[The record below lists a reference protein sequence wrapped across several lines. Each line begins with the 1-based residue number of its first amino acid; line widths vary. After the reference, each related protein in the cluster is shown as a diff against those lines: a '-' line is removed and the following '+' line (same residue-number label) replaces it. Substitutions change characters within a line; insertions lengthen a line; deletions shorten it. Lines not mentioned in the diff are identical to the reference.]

1 MHPNERFQGLFIP
14 LVTPFDDKGR
24 LDAESLE
31 RLARYQTGIDGVAGL
46 SACARI
52 GEGPV
57 QSVEEKK
64 EVYRIVGT
72 ATRAAGKLH
81 IATIFPQSTDEAL
94 RIIDDLAGLPVD
106 AVMVAAPLLLAW
118 GKVHDELKYRFW
130 EDLNDGSKLPLV
142 LFQVPV
148 VNYQYNA
155 DLVCRIAKLD
165 KVIAYK
171 EASFNKALFEETCRK
186 LKAQNSNMQV
196 LTGNDRFVGE
206 SYRMGGVGSLIGI
219 SNVATPRWGQ
229 LDIAGRAG
237 KFDKAVALQAE
248 LEEISN
254 LVFSEPI
261 VEAVA
266 RIKIILR
273 HEGLI
278 RSAHVRRPQLGV
290 SNEEQ
295 KRLIESYQRLVS
307 ARAAAE

>member
-14 LVTPFDDKGR
+14 LVTPFDERGR
-24 LDAESLE
+24 LDAESLD
-31 RLARYQTGIDGVAGL
+31 RLARYQTAIDGIAGL

-64 EVYRIVGT
+64 EVYRIVGN
-72 ATRAAGKLH
+72 AARANGKLH
-81 IATIFPQSTDEAL
+81 IATIFPQSTDEAIS
-94 RIIDDLAGLPVD
+94 IINGLDGLPVD
-106 AVMVAAPLLLAW
+106 AVMVAPPLLLAW
-118 GKVHDELKYRFW
+118 GKVHDELKFHFW
-130 EDLNDGSKLPLV
+130 QDLDAASKLPLV

-155 DLVCRIAKLD
+155 DLICRISTLD
-165 KVIAYK
+165 KVVAYK

-186 LKAQNSNMQV
+186 LKAQGSNMQV

-206 SYRMGGVGSLIGI
+206 SYRMGGVGALIGI

-237 KFDKAVALQAE
+237 RFDQAIDLQKE
-248 LEEISN
+248 LEEISE
-254 LVFSEPI
+254 LVFAEPI

-266 RIKIILR
+266 RIKIILQ

-278 RSAHVRRPQLGV
+278 RTAHVRRPQLGV
-290 SNEEQ
+290 STEERD
-295 KRLIESYQRLVS
+295 RLIAGYQRLTA

>member
-1 MHPNERFQGLFIP
+1 MNLSERFQGLFIP
-14 LVTPFDDKGR
+14 LVTPFDEKGR
-24 LDAESLE
+24 LDPESLD
-31 RLARYQTGIDGVAGL
+31 RLARYQTGIEGVAGL

-64 EVYRIVGT
+64 EVYRIVGA

-81 IATIFPQSTDEAL
+81 IATIFPQSTDEAIGIV
-94 RIIDDLAGLPVD
+94 RDLEGLPVD
-106 AVMVAAPLLLAW
+106 AVMVAPPLLLAW
-118 GKVHDELKYRFW
+118 GKVHDELKFRFW
-130 EDLNDGSKLPLV
+130 QDLNDNSPLPLV

-155 DLVCRIAKLD
+155 DLVCRISRLD

-171 EASFNKALFEETCRK
+171 DASFNKDLFAETSRK
-186 LKAQNSNMQV
+186 LKAQGSKMRV

-206 SYRMGGVGSLIGI
+206 CYRLGGVGALIGI
-219 SNVATPRWGQ
+219 SNLAPARWGQ

-237 KFDKAVALQAE
+237 RFDEAVRMQGEIEE
-248 LEEISN
+248 LSH
-254 LVFSEPI
+254 LVFAEPI

-273 HEGLI
+273 DEGLI
-278 RSAHVRRPQLGV
+278 RTATVRRPQLGV
-290 SNEEQ
+290 SAEEQ
-295 KRLIESYQRLVS
+295 RRLLDSYRRLDT